1 MFWFSGHE
9 ACGILALQPGIQP
22 SLPTPE
28 GEVLT
33 PGPPGNSPASQIVK
47 CGKENET
54 AHLCP
59 PFIYSSIY
67 SSKRG
72 PREFVQFG
80 MVRFFS

>member
-28 GEVLT
+28 GEVLS

-47 CGKENET
+47 N
-54 AHLCP
+54 
-59 PFIYSSIY
+59 
-67 SSKRG
+67 
-72 PREFVQFG
+72 
-80 MVRFFS
+80 